1 MSRPS
6 LERRKKA
13 FAEAHSR
20 AYDSIKKFSK
30 KPVGIVYANGDMQAL
45 SPDDEHAWEMAEYE
59 IRYSFFEAITEGK
72 LPWYESASSIIG
84 ENKIVTDRTDMSK
97 HIDWVGVNYYSRDVV
112 SSDNAAWKIVNG
124 FGYASSG
131 ADKSLDGRSVSDTG
145 WEVYP
150 EGIYNLVMSYNRHLG
165 LPMMVTENGVADDS
179 DRIRPR
185 YITSHLKNLERAIH
199 DGANV
204 DGYMHWALTDN
215 YEWASGFSKRFGL
228 LRVDF
233 ETKKRYIC
241 PSALVLKHIVENRG
255 VTEELDWIAA
265 DRF

>member
-1 MSRPS
+1 
-6 LERRKKA
+6 
-13 FAEAHSR
+13 
-20 AYDSIKKFSK
+20 
-30 KPVGIVYANGDMQAL
+30 
-45 SPDDEHAWEMAEYE
+45 
-59 IRYSFFEAITEGK
+59 
-72 LPWYESASSIIG
+72 
-84 ENKIVTDRTDMSK
+84 MSK

-131 ADKSLDGRSVSDTG
+131 ADKSLEGRSVSDTG